1 MLSMDRTTSGDEV
14 VLRVAG
20 ELDPHTSPQLDEA
33 FDEVATQGGVKRVV
47 LDASGVQFIDSSGL
61 RVLLAADD
69 ALASAGIRL
78 AIRSPSESVR
88 RLLEITDLL
97 EHFDVES

>member
-1 MLSMDRTTSGDEV
+1 MDRTSTGDEV
-14 VLRVAG
+14 VLHVTG

-33 FDEVATQGGVKRVV
+33 FGEIAAHGGVRRVV
-47 LDASGVQFIDSSGL
+47 LDVSGVQFIDSSGL

-69 ALASAGIRL
+69 SLANAGIRL
-78 AIRSPSESVR
+78 AIRAPSESVR